1 MEGIQDQLTDLRNT
15 LDALRDENYRLSNEL
30 RDAQGTIVTIEGQ
43 QNQWNALSAD
53 VIQRRIEVMADP
65 GQYAGDR
72 AKFSEWWVKMKVWV
86 AQNRTTLPTAQDKC
100 TAVWSCMTGPVAGRF
115 AQAKFS
121 LAIVTGVWPDTAEMI
136 EDIDR
141 FFAPQTD
148 VEWAKAQMCT
158 MRQGNSRY
166 EEFYAKFESLKVQ
179 GRVTDETA
187 GFLLENAIHPAIV
200 KEALRRGYTQG
211 NYLQMTVAF
220 REAALAR
227 DRFKLLYNHYP
238 DEPAPRS
245 PYNRPSYSP
254 RFTPTGTQPGH
265 GAPMEIGAARFP
277 PRPVPS
283 HIKCFDC
290 QGNHYKR
297 DCPRAKGKGPARPNI
312 REVTQEAQ
320 ETALHEEPGK
330 RVRPVE
336 DRVSTGYVYN
346 KFSVLGVDNLS
357 TKQDIFNSETT
368 VPSEEV
374 TPVGAAAD
382 VKLPVLNSSCN
393 KNKSTPIQR
402 TKTPKIRTADPKAE
416 LELEVVL
423 EGREKKWSVKALVDL
438 GANDTFLDKKWAD
451 ENDVPLIKL
460 GQPVAVLNVDGTPNV
475 AGNITHV
482 TTLGTHPLILGY
494 TWLRKH
500 NPEVCWETKQV
511 KLSRCPRECHDL
523 APKTRAERI
532 AEEQEAQDME
542 YLYPKL
548 RSTRVR
554 ASTTEELVPKEY
566 HQYLKVFSKEE
577 LKRMPLR
584 KPWDHAIDLKE
595 TFTPKRGRLIPL
607 SVEEQKEV
615 LDCLEDQL
623 RKGYIHPS
631 KSPQTLPVFFVP
643 KKDGKKRMVQDYR
656 YLNEHTVKNAYPL
669 PLISQLVDKLK
680 GCKLFTKMDLRWGYN
695 NVRVKEGDEWKA
707 AFVTHK
713 GAYEPLVMYFG
724 LCNSPST
731 FQNMMNDIFGDMEDV
746 LVVYID
752 DLMIFTKTDDEKEHD
767 RIVLEVLRRLEEND
781 LFVKPEKCFFKQK
794 QVEFLGMVVGTEG
807 VSMDKNKVKAI
818 TEWPVP
824 TKVRSI
830 ARPLND
836 LTRKDQLWTWGSREQ
851 QAFDALKLAFTTAP
865 VLAFPDQDREFCLE
879 TDASDFATG
888 AVLSVKCED
897 DLWRPVAFYSHSM
910 SPPERNY
917 QVFDKEMLAIIR
929 ALETWRHYLEATPY
943 QFEIWTD
950 HANLQYF
957 MKAQNLDR
965 RQARWA
971 QYLSRFNYKLV
982 YKPGSSMAK
991 ADTLSR
997 REDHEP
1003 KGSDNQG
1010 VTLLDP
1016 SRVAATLVIGE
1027 DVDLI
1032 LTLKSASSVTPQPE
1046 GSVLKEGLYHHDT
1059 PLAGHPGWK
1068 KTLELV
1074 SRNYVW
1080 PGMTTTVRDYVSA
1093 CHCCQMAKSS
1103 RVPPAGKLLPN
1114 PIPERPWT
1122 DISVDF
1128 MELPEAQG
1136 FNNVMVVVDRFSK
1149 EVVFAPTVKEVSSLQ
1164 TAELFRDHVWTQHG
1178 LPSSV
1183 ISDRGPQFAS
1193 TFTTELCKMLGVK
1206 PKLSTA
1212 FHPQTD
1218 GQTERLNQDLQQYL
1232 HLFVNDRQDSWPSW
1246 LKVAQFSYN
1255 NKRQESTGKSPFSVT
1270 RSYAPRMGVEPFLSK
1285 AEAAT
1290 DHAVDLAKVLE
1301 DTKKALDKAA
1311 ERMKVSADAS
1321 RSDAPSYSVGDMV
1334 WLETSRISLSVELK
1348 LPKTLKIH
1356 PIVNISR
1363 VKPYKGPLE
1372 GQTVTR
1378 PGLVVGH
1385 EGNEEFEVDYVADSR
1400 LKRNKLE
1407 YLVHWKGYHDEDRT
1421 WEPESTLKSAPGA
1434 VRDFH
1439 RRNPSA
1445 PRKLRGM
1452 DSSLFS
1458 SLFKPLENFTDTVPT
1473 FNRLEVDF

>member
-1 MEGIQDQLTDLRNT
+1 MEGIQDQLTELHDT
-15 LDALRDENYRLSNEL
+15 LDALRDKNYRLSNEL
-30 RDAQGTIVTIEGQ
+30 RDAQGTITAIEGQ
-43 QNQWNALSAD
+43 HNQWNALPAD

-65 GQYAGDR
+65 GQYAGDH

-86 AQNRTTLPTAQDKC
+86 AQNRTALPTPQDKC
-100 TAVWSCMTGPVAGRF
+100 TAVWSRMTGPVAGRF

-121 LAIVTGVWPDTAEMI
+121 LAIITGVWPDTAEMI

-148 VEWAKAQMCT
+148 VEWAKAQMHT

-179 GRVTDETA
+179 G
-187 GFLLENAIHPAIV
+187 
-200 KEALRRGYTQG
+200 Q
-211 NYLQMTVAF
+211 
-220 REAALAR
+220 AALAR

-245 PYNRPSYSP
+245 SYNRPSYSP
-254 RFTPTGTQPGH
+254 RFTPTGTQPGR

-277 PRPVPS
+277 PCPIPS

-320 ETALHEEPGK
+320 ETALCQMLFEEMQAFFYDK
-330 RVRPVE
+330 Q
-336 DRVSTGYVYN
+336 
-346 KFSVLGVDNLS
+346 FSVLGVDNFS
-357 TKQDIFNSETT
+357 TEQDIFNSETT
-368 VPSEEV
+368 VSSEEA

-382 VKLPVLNSSCN
+382 VKLSVLNSSCD
-393 KNKSTPIQR
+393 KNKSTPIQKTR
-402 TKTPKIRTADPKAE
+402 ETPKIRTADPKAE

-423 EGREKKWSVKALVDL
+423 EGREKKWNVKALVDS

-451 ENDVPLIKL
+451 ENNVPLIKL
-460 GQPVAVLNVDGTPNV
+460 GRPVAVLNVDGTPNV
-475 AGNITHV
+475 AGNITHVASLVMNYQGHRESVWAQV

-532 AEEQEAQDME
+532 AEGQESQDME

-548 RSTRVR
+548 RSTRVQ
-554 ASTTEELVPKEY
+554 AGTTEELVLKEY
-566 HQYLKVFSKEE
+566 HQYLKVFLKEE
-577 LKRMPLR
+577 SERMPLH

-615 LDCLEDQL
+615 SDFLEDQL
-623 RKGYIHPS
+623 QKGYIRPS
-631 KSPQTLPVFFVP
+631 KSPQTSPVFFIP

-707 AFVTHK
+707 TFVTHK

-731 FQNMMNDIFGDMEDV
+731 FQNMMNDIFGDMEDI

-807 VSMDKNKVKAI
+807 VSMDERLANFYCRFIKDFAQ
-818 TEWPVP
+818 
-824 TKVRSI
+824 I

-836 LTRKDQLWTWGSREQ
+836 LTRKDQLWTWGPREQ
-851 QAFDALKLAFTTAP
+851 QAFDALKVAFTTAP
-865 VLAFPDQDREFCLE
+865 VLAFLDQDREFCLE
-879 TDASDFATG
+879 TDALDFATG
-888 AVLSVKCED
+888 AVLSVKCDD

-950 HANLQYF
+950 HSNLQYF

-971 QYLSRFNYKLV
+971 QYLSQFNYKLV

-991 ADTLSR
+991 ADALSR

-1003 KGSDNQG
+1003 EKGSDNQG
-1010 VTLLDP
+1010 LTLLDP
-1016 SRVAATLVIGE
+1016 SRVAATLIVGE
-1027 DVDLI
+1027 DADLV
-1032 LTLKSASSVTPQPE
+1032 LTLKSASSVTPRPE
-1046 GSVLKEGLYHHDT
+1046 GSVFREGLYVCQGKVYVPPAVRVHCLEKHHDT

-1074 SRNYVW
+1074 SHNYVW
-1080 PGMTTTVRDYVSA
+1080 PGMTTTVRDYVS
-1093 CHCCQMAKSS
+1093 
-1103 RVPPAGKLLPN
+1103 
-1114 PIPERPWT
+1114 
-1122 DISVDF
+1122 
-1128 MELPEAQG
+1128 LPEAQG
-1136 FNNVMVVVDRFSK
+1136 FDNVMVVVDRFSK
-1149 EVVFAPTVKEVSSLQ
+1149 EVVFAPTTKEVSSLQ

-1178 LPSSV
+1178 LPASV

-1193 TFTTELCKMLGVK
+1193 AFTTELCKMLGVK

-1232 HLFVNDRQDSWPSW
+1232 CLFVNDRQGSWPSW

-1255 NKRQESTGKSPFSVT
+1255 NKRQESTGRSPFSVT

-1290 DHAVDLAKVLE
+1290 GHAVDLTKVLE
-1301 DTKKALDKAA
+1301 DTRKALNKAA

-1321 RSDAPSYSVGDMV
+1321 RSDAPSYSIGDMV
-1334 WLETSRISLSVELK
+1334 WLETSRISLSGHPSRKLTERWIGPYKIVSLKPNAVELK

-1356 PIVNISR
+1356 PVVNVSR

-1372 GQTVTR
+1372 GQTVTC
-1378 PGLVVGH
+1378 PGPVVGH
-1385 EGNEEFEVDYVADSR
+1385 EGDEEFEVDYVADSR
-1400 LKRNKLE
+1400 LKRNRLE

-1421 WEPESTLKSAPGA
+1421 WEPESALKSAPGA

-1445 PRKLRGM
+1445 PRKLHGM
-1452 DSSLFS
+1452 NSSLFA
-1458 SLFKPLENFTDTVPT
+1458 SLFKPLENFTDTVPV
-1473 FNRLEVDF
+1473 FNCLEVDF